1 MLRSSLRH
9 GLAALVLCCAA
20 PFWAGSGMTAEQVV
34 ELKSVRQVAL
44 APDGKR
50 VAYVLRVQRSATDA
64 PGKPWAELWVAAPG
78 VEPRAYVS
86 GKRTVS
92 DLSWRADGKAVTF
105 LASDG
110 KDADAQ
116 VQEIPLDGG
125 EARRLFEHAGSIAL
139 HRPSPDGRWLA
150 FTAKVQQTPEE
161 KMDKEQGR
169 DWKVVDEK
177 PSFRRLWLRDL
188 SAGTSR
194 AWGPED
200 LDVLDLA
207 WAPDGRSAIVR
218 ATKSTRVDDDYMF
231 SKLYRVPVEGAPA
244 LLTETPGKLAGF
256 AASPDGRRVAFLGAT
271 SQNDPLAQSVF
282 VVPLAGGAA
291 RNLTEGLE
299 ASGAQIG
306 WIDERTVL
314 LVAVQGTHSVLR
326 KLDVESGRGTEL
338 AWPRLVVSDLDLRG
352 SRAAL
357 AASSP
362 EHPAEAFALDL
373 GGVPARLSRS
383 NPGLD
388 GVRLARQE
396 SIEWKAPDG
405 LRITG
410 VLTYPLDWR
419 EGTRHSLVLQVHG
432 GPEGVDLDG
441 WTTGPLEP
449 VQVLAAAGFFVLQP
463 NYRGSQG
470 RGVAYSK
477 ADHDDLGGKE
487 FEDILAGIDQLA
499 TSRLV
504 DPSRVGT
511 GGWSYGGYMSAWAA
525 TRFSLRFRA
534 AIVCAGLT
542 NWIAFAGTT
551 DIPYEMSLVHWDSW
565 WFDEPE
571 LHWQRSP
578 LAHLDQA
585 RTPTLIVHGEADDRV
600 HPEQS
605 LELYTA
611 LRLKQIPTR
620 LVLYPREPHGLD
632 ERAHQLDYI
641 ERVLDWFRT
650 HVADVADV
658 GSDPKI

>member
-1 MLRSSLRH
+1 MLRSSIPD
-9 GLAALVLCCAA
+9 GLAVLVLSCSA
-20 PFWAGSGMTAEQVV
+20 PLWAGGGMTAEHVV
-34 ELKSVRQVAL
+34 DLKAVRQVAL
-44 APDGKR
+44 SPDGKR
-50 VAYVLRVQRSATDA
+50 IAYVLRVQRSADDA
-64 PGKPWAELWVAAPG
+64 PGKPWAELWIAATG
-78 VEPRAYVS
+78 SEPRPYVT
-86 GKRTVS
+86 GKRAVS
-92 DLSWRADGKAVTF
+92 DVSWRADGKAVTF

-110 KDADAQ
+110 PDADAQ

-150 FTAKVQQTPEE
+150 FTAKATETPEE
-161 KMDKEQGR
+161 KKSKEQGR

-177 PSFRRLWLRDL
+177 PNYRRLWIRDL

-194 AWGPED
+194 AWIAED

-207 WAPDGRSAIVR
+207 WAPDGRMAIVR
-218 ATKSTRVDDDYMF
+218 ATKSTRVDDDYML
-231 SKLYRVPVEGAPA
+231 SKLYRVSLDGAAAP
-244 LLTETPGKLAGF
+244 LVETPGKLGGF
-256 AASPDGRRVAFLGAT
+256 AVSPDGRRVALLGAT
-271 SQNDPLAQSVF
+271 SRNDPLAQSVF
-282 VVPLAGGAA
+282 VVPAEGGAA

-299 ASGAQIG
+299 ASGAEIG
-306 WIDERTVL
+306 WVDERTVL
-314 LVAVQGTHSVLR
+314 LVASQGTRHVLFQ
-326 KLDVESGRGTEL
+326 LDAETGRRSEI
-338 AWPRLVVSDLDLRG
+338 AWPRLIVADLHVRG
-352 SRAAL
+352 SRIAV

-362 EHPAEAFALDL
+362 EHPAETFALDV
-373 GGVPARLSRS
+373 GKAPARLSRH

-396 SIEWKAPDG
+396 SIEWKGQDG
-405 LRITG
+405 LGITG

-419 EGTRHSLVLQVHG
+419 EGTRYPLVLQLHG

-449 VQVLAAAGFFVLQP
+449 VQVLAAAGFVVLQP

-487 FEDILAGIDQLA
+487 FEDVLAGIDQLA
-499 TSRLV
+499 ARGLV
-504 DPSRVGT
+504 DPRRVGT

-525 TRFSLRFRA
+525 TRWSERFRA

-551 DIPYEMSLVHWDSW
+551 DIPNEMSLVHWDSW
-565 WFDEPE
+565 WFDETE
-571 LHWQRSP
+571 LHWARSP
-578 LAHLDQA
+578 LAHLATA
-585 RTPTLIVHGEADDRV
+585 RTPTLIVHGEADTRV

-605 LELYTA
+605 VELYTA
-611 LRLKQIPTR
+611 LRLKGVPTR

-632 ERAHQLDYI
+632 ERAHQLDFI
-641 ERVLDWFRT
+641 ERTADWFRT
-650 HVADVADV
+650 HL
-658 GSDPKI
+658 GSGTGS

>member
-1 MLRSSLRH
+1 MLRSSIRL
-9 GLAALVLCCAA
+9 GLAAVALSSSA
-20 PFWAGSGMTAEQVV
+20 PLWAGGGMTAEQVV
-34 ELKSVRQVAL
+34 DLRAVRQVAL

-50 VAYVLRVQRSATDA
+50 VAYALRVQRSPEDA
-64 PGKPWAELWVAAPG
+64 PGKPWAELWIAASG
-78 VEPRAYVS
+78 AEPRPYVS
-86 GKRTVS
+86 GKRAVS
-92 DLSWRADGKAVTF
+92 DLSWRADGQAVTF

-110 KDADAQ
+110 ADADAQ
-116 VQEIPLDGG
+116 VHEIPLDGG

-150 FTAKVQQTPEE
+150 FTAKVQETPEA
-161 KMDKEQGR
+161 KKDKEQGR

-177 PSFRRLWLRDL
+177 PNYRRLWIRDL
-188 SAGTSR
+188 VAGTSR
-194 AWGPED
+194 AWVAED
-200 LDVLDLA
+200 LDVLDLV
-207 WAPDGRSAIVR
+207 WAPDGRTAIVR

-231 SKLYRVPVEGAPA
+231 SLLYRVPVDGAPA
-244 LLTETPGKLAGF
+244 LLTETPGKLDTF
-256 AASPDGRRVAFLGAT
+256 AVSPDGRRVVFLGAT
-271 SQNDPLAQSVF
+271 SQNDPLAQNVF

-299 ASGAQIG
+299 ASGAEIG
-306 WIDERTVL
+306 WVDERTVL
-314 LVAVQGTHSVLR
+314 LVASQGTRHGLF
-326 KLDVESGRGTEL
+326 KLDADTGSRTEL
-338 AWPRLVVSDLDLRG
+338 AWPRLIVADLDLRG
-352 SRAAL
+352 ARIAV

-373 GGVPARLSRS
+373 GGAPVRLSHS
-383 NPGLD
+383 NPEIE

-396 SIEWKAPDG
+396 SIEWKGLDG

-419 EGTRHSLVLQVHG
+419 AGTRHPLVLQVHG

-449 VQVLAAAGFFVLQP
+449 VQALAAAGFFVLQP

-487 FEDILAGIDQLA
+487 FEDVLAGIDHLA
-499 TSRLV
+499 TLGLV
-504 DPSRVGT
+504 DPDRVGT

-525 TRFSLRFRA
+525 TRFSARFRA

-551 DIPYEMSLVHWDSW
+551 DIPNEMSLVHWDSW
-565 WFDEPE
+565 WFDEAE
-571 LHWQRSP
+571 LHWARSP

-611 LRLKQIPTR
+611 LRLKRIPTR

-641 ERVLDWFRT
+641 DRVLAWFRT
-650 HVADVADV
+650 HV
-658 GSDPKI
+658 GSDPKT